1 VSRDEAGLR
10 QGLTDAM
17 AVRVRDPEGAGFT
30 EAELALLRALPLL
43 RAESADRALAELAPH
58 FDVGE
63 DRGEIGQIV
72 HAYGLYRGLHG
83 TLAVLGAEI
92 LDAAGRPLSER
103 PGFGVVTRADGSFLA
118 RGDVELP

>member
-17 AVRVRDPEGAGFT
+17 AARVHDPEGAGFT

-43 RAESADRALAELAPH
+43 RAETADLAIAELAPH
-58 FDVGE
+58 FDVGA

-72 HAYGLYRGLHG
+72 HAYGMYRGLHG

-92 LDAAGRPLSER
+92 LDDTGRPLSEGT
-103 PGFGVVTRADGSFLA
+103 GFGVVTRADGTFLP

>member
-17 AVRVRDPEGAGFT
+17 AARVHDPEGAGFT
-30 EAELALLRALPLL
+30 DAELALLRALPLL
-43 RAESADRALAELAPH
+43 RAESADRAIAELAPH

-72 HAYGLYRGLHG
+72 HAYGMYRGLHS

-92 LDAAGRPLSER
+92 LDAEGRPLSER
-103 PGFGVVTRADGSFLA
+103 EGFGVVTDSSGRFHA
-118 RGDVELP
+118 RGDFELL